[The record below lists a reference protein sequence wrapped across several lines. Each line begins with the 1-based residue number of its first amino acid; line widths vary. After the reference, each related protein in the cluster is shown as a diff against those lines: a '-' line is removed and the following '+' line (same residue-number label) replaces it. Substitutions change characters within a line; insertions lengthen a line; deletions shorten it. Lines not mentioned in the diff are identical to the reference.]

1 MDTVSRDVAIHPN
14 PIATAAAVNKASL
27 PTIAAAVSNSAGY
40 VYFLSLLIVDLNML
54 HLLLL
59 FLSLLCCTP
68 QERNAAASLVTNH
81 DDTNIPIIAAVRKP
95 YFMFPF

>member
-1 MDTVSRDVAIHPN
+1 VDTVSRDVAIHPN

-59 FLSLLCCTP
+59 FLSLFFVILRRSRMP
-68 QERNAAASLVTNH
+68 SHL
-81 DDTNIPIIAAVRKP
+81 
-95 YFMFPF
+95 FLLLLLL